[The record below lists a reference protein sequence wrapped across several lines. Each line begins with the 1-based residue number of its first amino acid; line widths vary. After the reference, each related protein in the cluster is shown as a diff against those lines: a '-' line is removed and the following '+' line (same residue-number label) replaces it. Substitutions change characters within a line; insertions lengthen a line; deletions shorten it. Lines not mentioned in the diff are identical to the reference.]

1 MESNSSDSAIITQEG
16 ILWRYS
22 HSFRGSIV
30 IWRGHR
36 EAEAQLCE
44 TELESKEISREATG
58 ESAVSV
64 AVQILGVLE
73 MPESDG
79 TRLSPEGKLHVL
91 STAELEKWN

>member
-1 MESNSSDSAIITQEG
+1 M
-16 ILWRYS
+16 
-22 HSFRGSIV
+22 
-30 IWRGHR
+30 
-36 EAEAQLCE
+36 
-44 TELESKEISREATG
+44 ESKEISREATG